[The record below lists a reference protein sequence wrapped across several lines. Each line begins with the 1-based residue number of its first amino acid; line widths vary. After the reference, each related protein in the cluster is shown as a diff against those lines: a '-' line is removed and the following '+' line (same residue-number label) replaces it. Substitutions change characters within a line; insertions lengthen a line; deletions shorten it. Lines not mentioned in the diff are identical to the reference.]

1 MEEVSCSEEE
11 PEIKKPSEKKRIANT
26 NGSPKN
32 AAKRKKISAPS
43 NSKKQGSILSFFAKK

>member
-26 NGSPKN
+26 NGSP